1 MADDILPL
9 LTRFHREVLL
19 PDVQRVVQ
27 EAVGG
32 LEERMDA
39 QFRDVLGHLA
49 RSINASSGSKPSTRC
64 SRSPSGGSRRGW
76 I

>member
-19 PDVQRVVQ
+19 PDVQRVVH

-39 QFRDVLGHLA
+39 QFRDVFGHFDAIYQRLERLETKYEMVKQVRALEA
-49 RSINASSGSKPSTRC
+49 RLEG
-64 SRSPSGGSRRGW
+64 
-76 I
+76 